1 MLELH
6 ERVFLN
12 FLEKWVGLL
21 RVAELISE
29 NSQSFMSPQLGIE
42 LDFIPLI
49 IDLANI
55 CDDITYFSHFGS
67 Q

>member
-6 ERVFLN
+6 ERIFLN

-55 CDDITYFSHFGS
+55 CDDITDFSHFGS